1 MKEIKKFASE
11 AIYPRS
17 KDLLNKEIS
26 QIESEIVVLQKSTSV
41 NESPKIAPVKP
52 QRSRFVTDLRGHAFD
67 ESDKY
72 AKIFIPF
79 SDESIAI
86 TEDNVQF
93 DVDENSFK
101 VFVTG
106 ENKDYRFNVCSLLK
120 PIDVSKSYRKVKTD
134 MISVYL
140 KKVKEGKWHEMFYL
154 TASQ

>member
-26 QIESEIVVLQKSTSV
+26 QIESEIAVLQKATSTS
-41 NESPKIAPVKP
+41 ESPKIAPTKP

-67 ESDKY
+67 ESDKF

-79 SDESIAI
+79 NDEATAI
-86 TEDNVQF
+86 SEDNVQF
-93 DVDENSFK
+93 DVDEDSFK

-106 ENKDYRFNVCSLLK
+106 ESKDYRFNVCSLLK
-120 PIDVSKSYRKVKTD
+120 PIDISKSYMKVKKD

-140 KKVKEGKWHEMFYL
+140 KKAKEGKWFEIFHRIV
-154 TASQ
+154 SQ